1 MINIMNFKSPSKC
14 LAWLLLFFMV
24 SACKKDNTSSATFAL
39 KDNPTLLEATE
50 DGTSATYTVESNGTW
65 EVQPLRAER
74 WLKIFPAKGNGSGT
88 FTVTIDRNHTLE
100 ARQTTLTFMVDG
112 RIQNHALKVIQK
124 ARSASNEEGEQY
136 VRLQGLSNLQLP
148 EEGINNRFVLQS
160 TGKWRIEIIEGDDW
174 LNISPMEGNFDTGIT
189 ISVGANAS
197 EHARNGKLAF
207 YLDDQL
213 FVDDFSI
220 QQEGMEVILQEDF
233 NWLNYGS
240 PIFYTTTG
248 ETRIDAWKP
257 EDLER
262 GWTSTINPADGG
274 GNYASTYARQG
285 FIKLGRT
292 NFGGDIISPKLTTI
306 EGVKNLIVRFKAVP
320 YMTAAG
326 NGDGGTSLK
335 VSVIGPGT
343 VSQNE
348 FNINNWPDYTAD
360 PNCTEI
366 WKAAETT
373 RSFTITGATAE
384 TQIRFLGGDFDLRN
398 PPAGVVRGNLNRI
411 FLDDIL
417 VAVQK

>member
-14 LAWLLLFFMV
+14 LWLLLFFMV

-39 KDNPTLLEATE
+39 KDNPSTLEVTE
-50 DGTSATYTVESNGTW
+50 NGTSVTYTVESDGSW

-74 WLKIFPAKGNGSGT
+74 WLKISPAKGSGSGT
-88 FTVTIDRNHTLE
+88 FTVTVDKNTTLE
-100 ARQTTLTFMVDG
+100 DRQTTLTFMVNG
-112 RIQNHALKVIQK
+112 RVQNHAIKVMQK
-124 ARSASNEEGEQY
+124 ARSANNEDEDQY
-136 VRLQGLSNLQLP
+136 VRLKGLSGLQLP
-148 EEGINNRFVLQS
+148 EEGTNSRYILQS
-160 TGKWRIEIIEGDDW
+160 TGKWRIEIIEGGDW
-174 LNISPMEGNFDTGIT
+174 LNIHPMEGTFDTGIT

-197 EHARNGKLAF
+197 EYARNGRLAF

-213 FVDDFSI
+213 FLSDFSI

-248 ETRIDAWKP
+248 ETRIDSWRA
-257 EDLER
+257 EDKER

-274 GNYASTYARQG
+274 GNYASTYARLG

-292 NFGGDIISPKLTTI
+292 NFGGDIISPKLTSV
-306 EGVKNLIVRFKAVP
+306 EGVKSLIVRFKAVP

-384 TQIRFLGGDFDLRN
+384 TQIRFLGGGFDLRN